1 MENNTNRTLSNMAAV
16 CLIGACIGLLL
27 IVVLRIANADTYQD
41 TPETLAAEVYE
52 ENEDA
57 EISVEAPLEPSRGYF
72 DVPLDNDLQDYIMDI
87 CEDRG
92 IEPAIAFSIIKYES
106 GFDPN
111 AVGDHGNSIGLMQ
124 VQPRWHYARMNEL
137 GVSDLTDPYQ
147 NVTVG
152 LDLFADLLDQYGSVE
167 YALMAYNGGSA
178 YATRMIRSGRLSSYV
193 YGVVG
198 YADSMTMLEN

>member
-1 MENNTNRTLSNMAAV
+1 MENKTNKTLSDVAAV

-27 IVVLRIANADTYQD
+27 IVVLRIANANTHQD
-41 TPETLAAEVYE
+41 TPKALAAEVCE
-52 ENEDA
+52 E
-57 EISVEAPLEPSRGYF
+57 VEAIDIPEETPMEPSRGYF
-72 DVPLDNDLQDYIMDI
+72 GVPLDKDLQDYIMDI
-87 CEDRG
+87 CEYRG
-92 IEPAIAFSIIKYES
+92 VEPTIAFAIIKYES
-106 GFDPN
+106 EFNPN
-111 AVGDHGNSIGLMQ
+111 AIGDHGNSIGLMQ

-137 GVSDLTDPYQ
+137 GVNDLTDPYQ

-152 LDLFADLLDQYGSVE
+152 LDLFADLLDQYESVE

-198 YADSMTMLEN
+198 YANSMTMLEN